1 MDIKIHENPD
11 GSVDI
16 TVSPSKEAPPW
27 VDTLSQKM
35 DLILQKEDKEMV
47 TIQEIQAKA
56 DATLA
61 QVTAARTVDDAIKV
75 VVDNNNVTLAS
86 LRQQLADAIAG
97 GATPAD
103 LQKIA
108 DTIDAIQQTDLANG
122 AVVSAAVV
130 AGTPAAPSP

>member
-1 MDIKIHENPD
+1 MNINITEGDD
-11 GSVDI
+11 GVI
-16 TVSPSKEAPPW
+16 NIQISPSQEAPPW
-27 VDTLSQKM
+27 AVLLTQKVDLV
-35 DLILQKEDKEMV
+35 LQKENTNMA
-47 TIQEIQAKA
+47 TLAEIQTKA

-61 QVTAARTVDDAIKV
+61 QVTAARTVDDAVKV
-75 VVDNNNVTLAS
+75 VVDNNNVQLAA
-86 LRQQLADAIAG
+86 LKQQLADAIAG

-122 AVVSAAVV
+122 AIVSAAVT